1 MAEIKQLNTRIQ
13 LRNDTAANWESA
25 NPILLKGEVGV
36 VLGAA
41 GEKARFKI
49 GDGTTAWNDLEFSDG
64 SKFTWQGKHTMGL
77 PGKGVDE
84 VIEMTINVVPSTD
97 IAFSQGI

>member
-49 GDGTTAWNDLEFSDG
+49 GDGTTAWNNLEFSDG
-64 SKFTWQGKHTMGL
+64 SLTIDSGNVIMDKDFVATA
-77 PGKGVDE
+77 PIGV
-84 VIEMTINVVPSTD
+84 VTIPSSGSTTLT
-97 IAFSQGI
+97 AKNKT